1 MVKKSIIIFS
11 NEYKNATIFPKAQLF
26 SSNIFLVFLLQ
37 TKSNMPTDCITYQNS
52 GYFSSL
58 INDYLDQKSSLNFLY
73 NRFPT
78 IENFEAQIAEKEANY
93 NHDNRKLLVSVLQ
106 KQYQNIAISKA
117 IQKNI
122 AALGQ
127 SNTFTITTGH
137 QLNLFSGPLYFLY
150 KIISTINLASELKS
164 KYPQS
169 NFVPIYWMA
178 TEDHDFEEINYF
190 NFKGKK
196 FHWNK
201 DSSGPVGRLSTE
213 GLDAVFEVFAQEL
226 GSNSN
231 AQKIKELFQKSY
243 LEHTNL
249 AEATRFLANELFS
262 DYGLVIIDADDANLK
277 RVLIP
282 YIKEELENQTSFQ
295 EVTAT
300 IEKLN
305 EYSIQVNPREINL
318 FNIENDLRE
327 RIILENG
334 SYKINH
340 TNLSFSKEALFELV
354 ETHPEKFSPN
364 VILRPLYQEVLLPN
378 LCYIGGGGEIAY
390 WLELQTFFNAVN
402 VSFPILLVRNS
413 VVLATE
419 KQIKKADDLHLSW
432 ADLFSQQ
439 NDLVTKKTKVL
450 SEIDLDLSD
459 VKEQLKKQ
467 FEALYSIAK
476 QTDDSFLGALK
487 AQETKQIKGIEHL
500 EKRLLKAQKR
510 KLADVLNRITQ
521 LQNELFPNQSL
532 QERQT
537 NFSEFYLEN
546 GELLIPALIKKLK
559 PLEQRFEVLI
569 L

>member
-1 MVKKSIIIFS
+1 
-11 NEYKNATIFPKAQLF
+11 
-26 SSNIFLVFLLQ
+26 
-37 TKSNMPTDCITYQNS
+37 MPTDCISYQNS

-58 INDYLDQKSSLNFLY
+58 INDYLDRKSSLNSLY

-78 IENFEAQIAEKEANY
+78 MENFEGQIAEKETNY

-106 KQYQNIAISKA
+106 KQYQNIKISKA
-117 IQKNI
+117 TQNNI
-122 AALGQ
+122 VALGQ

-150 KIISTINLASELKS
+150 KIISTINLASELKT

-249 AEATRFLANELFS
+249 TEATRFLANELFS
-262 DYGLVIIDADDANLK
+262 DYGLVIIDADAAELK
-277 RVLIP
+277 RILIP
-282 YIKEELENQTSFQ
+282 YIKDELENQTSFQ

-318 FNIENDLRE
+318 FYIENDLRE

-334 SYKINH
+334 SYKVNN
-340 TNLSFSKEALFELV
+340 TDLSFSKEALFRLV
-354 ETHPEKFSPN
+354 ETNPEKFSPN

-390 WLELQTFFNAVN
+390 WLELQSFFNAVK
-402 VSFPILLVRNS
+402 VSFPMLLIRNS

-419 KQIKKADDLHLSW
+419 KQIKKADALHLSW
-432 ADLFSQQ
+432 ADLFSKQ
-439 NDLVTKKTKVL
+439 NDLVNQKTKVL
-450 SEIDLDLSD
+450 SEIDLDLSN

-476 QTDDSFLGALK
+476 QTDDSFIGALK

-510 KLADVLNRITQ
+510 KLADVIERITQ

-537 NFSEFYLEN
+537 NFSEFYLDN
-546 GELLIPALIKKLK
+546 GETLIPALIKKLK